1 MGGRDLAHYLAA
13 MKLVA
18 TVFEV
23 EPQHAPAFR
32 AAALANALAVERSD
46 PACKGVA
53 IAEDPSAPGFFLT
66 SALYASD
73 DEAQTRDVCEAG
85 RAFEEAV
92 RRIVKLKRVRTVNLG

>member
-1 MGGRDLAHYLAA
+1 

-23 EPQHAPAFR
+23 EPQHASAFR
-32 AAALANALAVERSD
+32 AAALANALAAERSD

-53 IAEDPSAPGFFLT
+53 IAEDPSAPCFFLT

-73 DEAQTRDVCEAG
+73 EALAAHC
-85 RAFEEAV
+85 AFEEAV
-92 RRIVKLKRVRTVNLG
+92 SPYVKLKRVRTVDLG

>member
-1 MGGRDLAHYLAA
+1 

-23 EPQHAPAFR
+23 EPEHAPAFR

-46 PACKGVA
+46 PHCRGVA

-66 SALYASD
+66 SALYASE
-73 DEAQTRDVCEAG
+73 EAAEARENCEAG

-92 RRIVKLKRVRTVNLG
+92 KPFVKLKRVRTVDLG

>member
-1 MGGRDLAHYLAA
+1 

-23 EPQHAPAFR
+23 EPQHASAFR
-32 AAALANALAVERSD
+32 AAALANAFAVERAD
-46 PACKGVA
+46 PACRGVA

-66 SALYASD
+66 SALYASE
-73 DEAQTRDVCEAG
+73 EAAVAHGACEAA

-92 RRIVKLKRVRTVNLG
+92 RSFVKLKRVRLVDLG

>member
-1 MGGRDLAHYLAA
+1 

-23 EPQHAPAFR
+23 EPEHVPAFR
-32 AAALANALAVERSD
+32 AAVFSRARQAERSE
-46 PACKGVA
+46 PGCRGVA
-53 IAEDPSAPGFFLT
+53 IAEDPEVPGFFLT

-73 DEAQTRDVCEAG
+73 QAADALEESAES

-92 RRIVKLKRVRTVNLG
+92 KPFIKLKRVKLFDLG

>member
-1 MGGRDLAHYLAA
+1 

-23 EPQHAPAFR
+23 EPQHASAFR
-32 AAALANALAVERSD
+32 AAALANATAVERTD
-46 PACKGVA
+46 PCCRGVA

-73 DEAQTRDVCEAG
+73 EAAANHEQCPAG
-85 RAFEEAV
+85 RAFDEAV
-92 RRIVKLKRVRTVNLG
+92 RPFVKLKRVRLVDLG